1 MPWCSARVEAC
12 SNSSRLTLGH
22 FVLPHGL
29 WPGPGLGCP
38 RREADPC
45 PSSLS
50 SVCCP
55 TPLPAPHLQRQWSF
69 LMPSKQAVTGM
80 PDPISRS
87 QALILCL
94 CPSVC
99 LSVSLL
105 LPVTGWCKAET
116 PAYPFCLCVPCI
128 QSHRGPPGSML
139 GDAPACVLL
148 HLSRVLVCLSL
159 AHTHLRLLSL
169 SLW

>member
-1 MPWCSARVEAC
+1 MALFLESGVSPPSCPHRAAASGTSCGGARTLWCSMRVEAC
-12 SNSSRLTLGH
+12 SNSSHLTLGH
-22 FVLPHGL
+22 FILHYRL

-50 SVCCP
+50 SVHCP

-69 LMPSKQAVTGM
+69 LVPSKQAVTGM
-80 PDPISRS
+80 PGPISRS

-94 CPSVC
+94 CPSVR

-105 LPVTGWCKAET
+105 LVTG
-116 PAYPFCLCVPCI
+116 
-128 QSHRGPPGSML
+128 
-139 GDAPACVLL
+139 
-148 HLSRVLVCLSL
+148 
-159 AHTHLRLLSL
+159 
-169 SLW
+169 